1 LLLDGYAKR
10 QSTIDSPWIVNKS
23 EKQDVVAQ
31 LKERFQKSSSA
42 ICVDFLGVNVEKITQ
57 FRRELGEV
65 SGEYQVVKNTL
76 AKRAV
81 DETGFQELNQFFV
94 GPTGVI
100 FCPGEVADPAK
111 VVTKFSEGA
120 EGALKIKGGVV
131 EGTVF
136 DAAGVLQVATL
147 PPRQE
152 LLSHLLTSLQS
163 PISGL
168 VGTLQGIVSEFVY
181 TLQAIADKKTSEE

>member
-1 LLLDGYAKR
+1 MLDEYTNR
-10 QSTIDSPWIVNKS
+10 QSTIDDPWIVNKT

-57 FRRELGEV
+57 FRRELEEA

-81 DETGFQELNQFFV
+81 DETGFQELGQFFV

-100 FCPGEVADPAK
+100 FCPDEVADPAK
-111 VVTKFSEGA
+111 VVTKFSEG
-120 EGALKIKGGVV
+120 EVGVLKIKGGVV

-136 DAAGVLQVATL
+136 DAADVLKVATL

-152 LLSHLLTSLQS
+152 LLSQLVTSLQS

-168 VGTLQGIVSEFVY
+168 VGTLQGVVSEFVY

>member
-1 LLLDGYAKR
+1 M
-10 QSTIDSPWIVNKS
+10 NKT

-57 FRRELGEV
+57 FRRELEEA

-81 DETGFQELNQFFV
+81 DETGFQELGQFFI

-100 FCPGEVADPAK
+100 FCPDEVADPAK
-111 VVTKFSEGA
+111 VVSKFSEGR
-120 EGALKIKGGVV
+120 EGEGVLKIKGGIV
-131 EGTVF
+131 EGAVF
-136 DAAGVLQVATL
+136 DTAGVLKVATL

-152 LLSHLLTSLQS
+152 LLSHLVTSLQS

-168 VGTLQGIVSEFVY
+168 VGTLQGVVNEFVY
-181 TLQAIADKKTSEE
+181 TLQAIADKKTSDE